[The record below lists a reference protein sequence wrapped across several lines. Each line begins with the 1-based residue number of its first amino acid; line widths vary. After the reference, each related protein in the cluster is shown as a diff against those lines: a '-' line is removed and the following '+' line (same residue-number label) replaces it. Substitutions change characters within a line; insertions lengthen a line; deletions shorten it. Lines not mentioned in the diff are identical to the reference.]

1 MSASRVRRP
10 GPRGWP
16 GRGGGSA
23 SYIPVPTEAR
33 GTSVQVCGLWP
44 WAVGVNL
51 PPIGAPIGRLIPTGW
66 APVSAGVL
74 ADPVSWFEA
83 GIIRVPSEF
92 VLGLNGYGKSTLVRK
107 QCVGS
112 AYFGVNPLILGD
124 LKPDYVAMIRALGG
138 QVITLG
144 RGRGYLNYLDVSYAR
159 KAAGRLTGAARD
171 AVLAD
176 AHGRR
181 TQLAGALLTILRH
194 SAPTDQ
200 EEAIIDRALRVLDSR
215 HGGVPVNRDLLQVIR
230 DAPEDVRQAAIDR
243 GNIRLYQQTTKA
255 LEASLVAMEDSP
267 RLGHGMFCKPTTE
280 HMLMDRPVNFDISS
294 VPEAENDL
302 AAAAL
307 LVCWSYGFGVINV
320 AHMLA
325 DAGLEPRRNWLAVQ
339 DELWRPMRV
348 GHGMVARMD
357 ALSRLDRSVYGVGQ
371 IRITHTM
378 SDLELPDP
386 AETAMAR
393 GFVERSGML
402 ALGPLPWAEMV
413 KLAGAVRLSKRE
425 QRLLTSW
432 TAPGAF
438 DRRTGRRAAPP
449 GQGNFLF
456 KVGEQ
461 PGIPAHVDLTEVE
474 EAFNDTNTLWDAV
487 RRVAPEQADAA
498 AKELRRA

>member
-1 MSASRVRRP
+1 VNLTRPRVRRP

-23 SYIPVPTEAR
+23 SYIPTPVEAR

-44 WAVGVNL
+44 WAIGANL
-51 PPIGAPIGRLIPTGW
+51 PPVGAPVGHLIPTGW

-74 ADPVSWFEA
+74 ADPVSWFQA

-112 AYFGVNPLILGD
+112 SYFGVHPVITGD
-124 LKPDYVAMIRALGG
+124 LKPDYVKMVQALDG
-138 QVITLG
+138 QIIALG
-144 RGRGYLNYLDVSYAR
+144 RGRGYLNYLDVSYALEAAAR
-159 KAAGRLTGAARD
+159 LMGAGRAE
-171 AVLAD
+171 VLAD

-181 TQLAGALLTILRH
+181 TQLTGALLTILRH
-194 SAPTDQ
+194 AAPADW
-200 EEAIIDRALRVLDSR
+200 EESIIDRALRVLDDR
-215 HGGVPVNRDLLQVIR
+215 HKGTPVNLDLLRIIR
-230 DAPEDVRQAAIDR
+230 EGPEDVRQVAVVTSDEEYR
-243 GNIRLYQQTTKA
+243 RLITP
-255 LEASLVAMEDSP
+255 LERSLLAMEDSP
-267 RLGHGMFCKPTTE
+267 RLGHGMFCRPTTE
-280 HMLMDRPVNFDISS
+280 HMLMDRAVAFDISS
-294 VPEAENDL
+294 IPETENDL

-307 LVCWSYGFGVINV
+307 LACSSYAFGVINT
-320 AHMLA
+320 AHALT
-325 DAGLEPRRNWLAVQ
+325 DAGLEPRHNWLVVQ

-348 GHGMVARMD
+348 GHGMVARLD
-357 ALSRLDRSVYGVGQ
+357 ALSRLDRSKYGVGQ

-402 ALGPLPWAEMV
+402 ALGPLPWAEME
-413 KLAGAVRLSKRE
+413 KLAGTVRLSHRE

-432 TAPGAF
+432 TAPGAY
-438 DRRTGRRAAPP
+438 DRATGRRAASP
-449 GQGNFLF
+449 GQGNFMF

-461 PGIPAHVDLTEVE
+461 PGIPAHVVLSEVE

-487 RRVAPEQADAA
+487 RRVVPDAADAQVA
-498 AKELRRA
+498 A

>member
-1 MSASRVRRP
+1 MSGRVRKP
-10 GPRGWP
+10 GPHGRP

-23 SYIPVPTEAR
+23 SYIPVPVEAR

-51 PPIGAPIGRLIPTGW
+51 PPVGAPIGHLIPTGW

-92 VLGLNGYGKSTLVRK
+92 VLGLNGFGKSTLVRK
-107 QCVGS
+107 QLMGM
-112 AYFGVNPLILGD
+112 AYFGVNPIVSGD
-124 LKPDYVAMIRALGG
+124 LKPDYVDLIRAMDG

-159 KAAGRLTGAARD
+159 AAASRLVGPTRA

-176 AHGRR
+176 AHARR
-181 TQLAGALLTILRH
+181 TQLAGAFLTILRH
-194 SAPTDQ
+194 SQPADW
-200 EEAIIDRALRVLDSR
+200 EESIIDRALRVLDAR
-215 HGGVPVNRDLLQVIR
+215 HKGTPVNLDLLRVIR
-230 DAPEDVRQAAIDR
+230 EAPEDVQQVAVVTSDR
-243 GNIRLYQQTTKA
+243 EYRRLTA
-255 LEASLVAMEDSP
+255 PLERSLLAMEDSP
-267 RLGHGMFCKPTTE
+267 RLGHGMFCRPTTE
-280 HMLMDRPVNFDISS
+280 HMAMDRPVAFDISS
-294 VPEAENDL
+294 VPESENDL

-307 LVCWSYGFGVINV
+307 LACWSYAFGVV
-320 AHMLA
+320 KTAHALTA
-325 DAGLEPRRNWLAVQ
+325 AGLEPRRNWVVVQ

-378 SDLELPDP
+378 SDLELADR
-386 AETAMAR
+386 AETEMAR
-393 GFVERSGML
+393 GFVARSGML
-402 ALGPLPWAEMV
+402 ALGPLPYEEMT
-413 KLAGAVRLSKRE
+413 KLAGVARLSRRE
-425 QRLLTSW
+425 QKMLTSW
-432 TAPGAF
+432 TAPGAY

-474 EAFNDTNTLWDAV
+474 EALNDTNTLWDAV
-487 RRVAPEQADAA
+487 RRVTPDDAPSSDHEEMLTA
-498 AKELRRA
+498 